1 MSARPLNLGDTKAAA
16 IMDIWY
22 PGSEGGNA
30 IANLLFGDAVPGGK
44 LPLTW
49 IGDAA
54 HAPMPYAH
62 LLSHDPRHANQRY
75 WNGSSETTYPFGYGL
90 RYTSF
95 AYSDLRIERA
105 QIKPGEPVTMSVEL
119 KKRQEEHTTEVHSLM
134 HHTVDVLR

>member
-54 HAPMPYAH
+54 HAPMPYAP

-75 WNGSSETTYPFGYGL
+75 WNGPSEPTYPFRNGL
-90 RYTSF
+90 SYTKNG
-95 AYSDLRIERA
+95 RA
-105 QIKPGEPVTMSVEL
+105 AARESG
-119 KKRQEEHTTEVHSLM
+119 
-134 HHTVDVLR
+134 